1 MQDYKT
7 AFTAITPGT
16 TVFSPTTGTG
26 WKMQLR
32 AIASHPSIV
41 QFYKTYTETNTY
53 SIQVRQ
59 RTSIDLVY
67 HKTKVWRRD
76 PLNLWDYNSKF
87 SLLHF

>member
-1 MQDYKT
+1 MVRLQDIRKT
-7 AFTAITPGT
+7 VFAYLIAGSEVEDYSRVFAFITPGT
-16 TVFSPTTGTG
+16 TMFSTTTGTG

-59 RTSIDLVY
+59 NFTQDV
-67 HKTKVWRRD
+67 
-76 PLNLWDYNSKF
+76 
-87 SLLHF
+87 